1 MSRSSVPFDQEL
13 EVKHAV
19 RIETRILAEV
29 IASVALAGVLY
40 AIPFFQLPQG
50 GRVTLASMVPIFFV
64 ALRRGPRVGVLAGI
78 VFGFVALTLD
88 SFAFVV
94 NPIQV
99 ALDYPLA
106 FGALGLAGFFKKS
119 PLIGVAVGVVGRF
132 ICHFI
137 SGLVFFATYAPAG
150 EAPAIYSAV
159 YNGSFL
165 SIEFLMTAI
174 IIFLLQKQGIM
185 KLYM

>member
-1 MSRSSVPFDQEL
+1 MKIQTKIL
-13 EVKHAV
+13 T
-19 RIETRILAEV
+19 ETIV
-29 IASVALAGVLY
+29 CIALAGVLY
-40 AIPFFQLPQG
+40 AIPFFQLPNG
-50 GRVTLASMVPIFFV
+50 GRITLASMVPIFFV
-64 ALRRGPRVGVLAGI
+64 ALRRGPRVGIITGI

-106 FGALGLAGFFKKS
+106 FGTLGFAGFFRES
-119 PLIGVAVGVVGRF
+119 PIVGILVGVAGRF
-132 ICHFI
+132 VCHFI

-150 EAPAIYSAV
+150 EAPAVFSAV

-165 SIEFLMTAI
+165 SIELAMSAI
-174 IIFLLQKQGIM
+174 IIFVLHKRGIM

>member
-1 MSRSSVPFDQEL
+1 MKIQT
-13 EVKHAV
+13 K
-19 RIETRILAEV
+19 ILTEAIV
-29 IASVALAGVLY
+29 FIALAGVLY
-40 AIPFFQLPQG
+40 EITFYQFPNG
-50 GRVTLASMVPIFFV
+50 GRVTAASMVPILFI
-64 ALRRGPRVGVLAGI
+64 ALRRGPRVGIITGI
-78 VFGFVALTLD
+78 AFGFVALVLD

-106 FGALGLAGFFKKS
+106 FGALGLAGFFHNS
-119 PLIGVAVGVVGRF
+119 PIVGVAVGVLGRF
-132 ICHFI
+132 VCHFT

-159 YNGSFL
+159 YNASYL
-165 SIEFLMTAI
+165 IPELIMSAAL
-174 IIFLLQKQGIM
+174 IFVLQKRGIM

>member
-1 MSRSSVPFDQEL
+1 
-13 EVKHAV
+13 VK
-19 RIETRILAEV
+19 IETRILAEAV
-29 IASVALAGVLY
+29 VSIALAGVLY
-40 AIPFFQLPQG
+40 TVPFFQLPQG

-64 ALRRGPRVGVLAGI
+64 ALRRGPKVGILTGI
-78 VFGFVALTLD
+78 VFGFVALVLD

-94 NPIQV
+94 SPVQV

-119 PLIGVAVGVVGRF
+119 PVLGVIVGVAGRF

-137 SGLVFFATYAPAG
+137 SGLVFFAIYAPAG
-150 EAPAIYSAV
+150 ESPVIYSAV

-165 SIEFLMTAI
+165 SVELLMSAV
-174 IIFLLQKQGIM
+174 IIFILQKRGIM

>member
-1 MSRSSVPFDQEL
+1 
-13 EVKHAV
+13 VK
-19 RIETRILAEV
+19 IETKILAESIV
-29 IASVALAGVLY
+29 SIALAGVLY
-40 AIPFFQLPQG
+40 AIPFFQLPEG

-64 ALRRGPRVGVLAGI
+64 ALRRGPKVGIITGI
-78 VFGFVALTLD
+78 AFGFVALVLD

-94 NPIQV
+94 NPVQV

-106 FGALGLAGFFKKS
+106 FGALGLAGFFRKS
-119 PLIGVAVGVVGRF
+119 PIIGVIVGVAGRF
-132 ICHFI
+132 VCHFI
-137 SGLVFFATYAPAG
+137 SGLVFFAMYAPAG

-165 SIEFLMTAI
+165 SIELVMTAI
-174 IIFLLQKQGIM
+174 IIFILEKRGIM

>member
-1 MSRSSVPFDQEL
+1 M
-13 EVKHAV
+13 
-19 RIETRILAEV
+19 
-29 IASVALAGVLY
+29 
-40 AIPFFQLPQG
+40 
-50 GRVTLASMVPIFFV
+50 ASMVPIFFV
-64 ALRRGPRVGVLAGI
+64 ALRRGPRVGIVTGI

-106 FGALGLAGFFKKS
+106 FGALGFAGFFRES
-119 PLIGVAVGVVGRF
+119 PIVGVVVGVAGRF
-132 ICHFI
+132 VCHFI

-150 EAPAIYSAV
+150 EAPAVYSAL

-165 SIEFLMTAI
+165 SIELIMSGV
-174 IIFLLQKQGIM
+174 IIFVLYKRGIM

>member
-1 MSRSSVPFDQEL
+1 M
-13 EVKHAV
+13 
-19 RIETRILAEV
+19 
-29 IASVALAGVLY
+29 
-40 AIPFFQLPQG
+40 
-50 GRVTLASMVPIFFV
+50 
-64 ALRRGPRVGVLAGI
+64 AGI
-78 VFGFVALTLD
+78 AFGFVALFLD

-106 FGALGLAGFFKKS
+106 FGALGLAGFFRKA
-119 PLIGVAVGVVGRF
+119 PIVGVVVGVVGRF

-150 EAPAIYSAV
+150 QAPAVYSAI

-165 SIEFLMTAI
+165 SIELVMTAI
-174 IIFLLQKQGIM
+174 IILILEKRGIM

>member
-1 MSRSSVPFDQEL
+1 M
-13 EVKHAV
+13 K
-19 RIETRILAEV
+19 IETKILAEV
-29 IASVALAGVLY
+29 IACIALAGVLY

-50 GRVTLASMVPIFFV
+50 GRITLASMVPLFFV
-64 ALRRGPRVGVLAGI
+64 ALRRGPKVGIMAGI
-78 VFGFVALTLD
+78 AFGFVALTLD

-106 FGALGLAGFFKKS
+106 FGALGLAGFLKNS
-119 PLIGVAVGVVGRF
+119 PIIGVAVGVVGRF

-137 SGLVFFATYAPAG
+137 SGLVFFAMYAPAG
-150 EAPAIYSAV
+150 ETPAVYSAV

-165 SIEFLMTAI
+165 SIEFIMSAI
-174 IIFLLQKQGIM
+174 IIFVLEKRGIM

>member
-1 MSRSSVPFDQEL
+1 
-13 EVKHAV
+13 VK
-19 RIETRILAEV
+19 IETKILAEV
-29 IASVALAGVLY
+29 IACIALAGVLY

-50 GRVTLASMVPIFFV
+50 GRITLASMVPIFFV
-64 ALRRGPRVGVLAGI
+64 ALRRGPKVGIMAGI
-78 VFGFVALTLD
+78 AFGFVALTLD

-106 FGALGLAGFFKKS
+106 FGALGLAGFFRKS
-119 PLIGVAVGVVGRF
+119 PIIGVVVGVVGRF

-165 SIEFLMTAI
+165 SIELVMSAI
-174 IIFLLQKQGIM
+174 IIFVLEKRGIM

>member
-1 MSRSSVPFDQEL
+1 M
-13 EVKHAV
+13 K
-19 RIETRILAEV
+19 IETKILGETIV
-29 IASVALAGVLY
+29 FIALAGVLY

-50 GRVTLASMVPIFFV
+50 GRITLASMVPIFFI
-64 ALRRGPRVGVLAGI
+64 ALRRGPKVGIVAGI
-78 VFGFVALTLD
+78 AFGFVALVLD

-106 FGALGLAGFFKKS
+106 FGALGLAGFFRKS
-119 PLIGVAVGVVGRF
+119 PILGVIVGVAGRF
-132 ICHFI
+132 VCHFI
-137 SGLVFFATYAPAG
+137 SGLVFFAMYAPAG

-165 SIEFLMTAI
+165 SIELVMSLV
-174 IIFLLQKQGIM
+174 IIFILEKRGIM

>member
-1 MSRSSVPFDQEL
+1 
-13 EVKHAV
+13 
-19 RIETRILAEV
+19 
-29 IASVALAGVLY
+29 
-40 AIPFFQLPQG
+40 
-50 GRVTLASMVPIFFV
+50 
-64 ALRRGPRVGVLAGI
+64 LRRGPEVGIVAGI
-78 VFGFVALTLD
+78 AFGFVALVLD

-106 FGALGLAGFFKKS
+106 FGALGLAGFFRKS
-119 PLIGVAVGVVGRF
+119 PILGVVVGVAGRF
-132 ICHFI
+132 VCHFT
-137 SGLVFFATYAPAG
+137 SGLVFFAIYAPAG

-165 SIEFLMTAI
+165 SIELVMSAV
-174 IIFLLQKQGIM
+174 IIFILEKRGIM

>member
-1 MSRSSVPFDQEL
+1 M
-13 EVKHAV
+13 K
-19 RIETRILAEV
+19 IETKILAES
-29 IASVALAGVLY
+29 IACIALAGVLY
-40 AIPFFQLPQG
+40 AIPFFQLPEG

-64 ALRRGPRVGVLAGI
+64 ALRRGPKVGI
-78 VFGFVALTLD
+78 VTGIAFGFVALVLD

-94 NPIQV
+94 NPVQV

-106 FGALGLAGFFKKS
+106 FGALGLAGFFRKS
-119 PLIGVAVGVVGRF
+119 PIIGVIVGVAGRF
-132 ICHFI
+132 VCHFI
-137 SGLVFFATYAPAG
+137 SGLVFFAMYAPAG

-165 SIEFLMTAI
+165 SIELVMTAI
-174 IIFLLQKQGIM
+174 IIFILQKRGIM

>member
-1 MSRSSVPFDQEL
+1 M
-13 EVKHAV
+13 K
-19 RIETRILAEV
+19 IETRILAEAV
-29 IASVALAGVLY
+29 VSIALAGVLY
-40 AIPFFQLPQG
+40 TVPFFQLPQG

-64 ALRRGPRVGVLAGI
+64 ALRRGPKVGILTGI
-78 VFGFVALTLD
+78 VFGFVALVLD

-94 NPIQV
+94 SPVQV

-119 PLIGVAVGVVGRF
+119 PVLGVIVGVAGRF

-137 SGLVFFATYAPAG
+137 SGLVFFAIYAPAG
-150 EAPAIYSAV
+150 ESPVIYSAV

-165 SIEFLMTAI
+165 SVELLMSAV
-174 IIFLLQKQGIM
+174 IIFILQKRGIM

>member
-1 MSRSSVPFDQEL
+1 MKMQT
-13 EVKHAV
+13 K
-19 RIETRILAEV
+19 ILTEAIV
-29 IASVALAGVLY
+29 SIALAGVLY
-40 AIPFFQLPQG
+40 AIPFFQLPNG
-50 GRVTLASMVPIFFV
+50 GRITLASMVPIFFV
-64 ALRRGPRVGVLAGI
+64 ALRRGPRVGIASGI

-94 NPIQV
+94 NPVQV

-106 FGALGLAGFFKKS
+106 FGALGLAGFFQKS
-119 PLIGVAVGVVGRF
+119 PIVGVAIGVAVRF
-132 ICHFI
+132 VCHFI

-150 EAPAIYSAV
+150 EAPAVYSAV

-165 SIEFLMTAI
+165 SIELVMSVI
-174 IIFLLQKQGIM
+174 VILILQKRGIM

>member
-1 MSRSSVPFDQEL
+1 
-13 EVKHAV
+13 VK
-19 RIETRILAEV
+19 IETKILAEV
-29 IASVALAGVLY
+29 IACIALAGVLY

-50 GRVTLASMVPIFFV
+50 GRITLASMVPLFFV
-64 ALRRGPRVGVLAGI
+64 ALRRGPKVGIMAGI
-78 VFGFVALTLD
+78 AFGFVALTLD

-106 FGALGLAGFFKKS
+106 FGALGLAGFLKNS
-119 PLIGVAVGVVGRF
+119 PIIGVAVGVVGRF

-137 SGLVFFATYAPAG
+137 SGLVFFAMYAPAG
-150 EAPAIYSAV
+150 ETPAVYSAV

-165 SIEFLMTAI
+165 SIEFIMSAI
-174 IIFLLQKQGIM
+174 IIFVLEKRGIM

>member
-1 MSRSSVPFDQEL
+1 
-13 EVKHAV
+13 VK
-19 RIETRILAEV
+19 IETKILAES
-29 IASVALAGVLY
+29 IACIALAGVLY
-40 AIPFFQLPQG
+40 AIPFFQLPEG

-64 ALRRGPRVGVLAGI
+64 ALRRGPKVGI
-78 VFGFVALTLD
+78 VTGIAFGFVALVLD

-94 NPIQV
+94 NPVQV

-106 FGALGLAGFFKKS
+106 FGALGLAGFFRKS
-119 PLIGVAVGVVGRF
+119 PIIGVIVGVAGRF
-132 ICHFI
+132 VCHFI
-137 SGLVFFATYAPAG
+137 SGLVFFAMYAPAG

-165 SIEFLMTAI
+165 SIELVMTAI
-174 IIFLLQKQGIM
+174 IIFILQKRGIM

>member
-1 MSRSSVPFDQEL
+1 
-13 EVKHAV
+13 V
-19 RIETRILAEV
+19 RIETKIFAEA
-29 IASVALAGVLY
+29 IACIALAGVLY

-50 GRVTLASMVPIFFV
+50 GRITLASMVPIFFV
-64 ALRRGPRVGVLAGI
+64 ALRRGPKVGILTGI

-106 FGALGLAGFFKKS
+106 FGALGLAGFFRNS
-119 PLIGVAVGVVGRF
+119 PVIGVAVGVLGRF
-132 ICHFI
+132 ICHFV

-165 SIEFLMTAI
+165 SIEFVMTAI
-174 IIFLLQKQGIM
+174 IIFILQKRRIM

>member
-1 MSRSSVPFDQEL
+1 M
-13 EVKHAV
+13 K
-19 RIETRILAEV
+19 IETRILAEAV
-29 IASVALAGVLY
+29 VSIALAGVLY
-40 AIPFFQLPQG
+40 TVPFFQLPQG

-64 ALRRGPRVGVLAGI
+64 ALRRGPKVGILTGI
-78 VFGFVALTLD
+78 VFGFVALVLD

-94 NPIQV
+94 SPIQV

-119 PLIGVAVGVVGRF
+119 PVLGVIVGVAGRF

-137 SGLVFFATYAPAG
+137 SGLVFFAIYAPAG
-150 EAPAIYSAV
+150 ESPVIYSAV

-165 SIEFLMTAI
+165 SVELLMSAV
-174 IIFLLQKQGIM
+174 IIFILQKRGIM

>member
-1 MSRSSVPFDQEL
+1 
-13 EVKHAV
+13 VK
-19 RIETRILAEV
+19 IPTRILTEMIV
-29 IASVALAGVLY
+29 CVALAGVLY
-40 AIPFFQLPQG
+40 AIPFFQLPNG

-64 ALRRGPRVGVLAGI
+64 ALRRGPRVGIIAG
-78 VFGFVALTLD
+78 VAFGFVALVLD

-106 FGALGLAGFFKKS
+106 FGALGLAGFFRNS
-119 PLIGVAVGVVGRF
+119 PIIGVIVGVCGRF
-132 ICHFI
+132 VCHFI
-137 SGLVFFATYAPAG
+137 SGLVFFAMYAQSGLASMGIGVPEYA
-150 EAPAIYSAV
+150 APVVYSVV

-165 SIEFLMTAI
+165 IVELVMSAVV
-174 IIFLLQKQGIM
+174 IFVLQKRNIL